1 MSNLSDLSTAIS
13 TNDTYA
19 VRTFCEQNR
28 CPNIGNRIQSN
39 FNIDPFSLSV
49 MALENNNLDI
59 FKILFIWSRKN
70 GSVWLFYRAISLN
83 QLPFVQYLYPFV
95 QDDLCKRDRIFLL
108 EDMKEPEFGALYVW
122 LDQAFYPQM
131 SFDRWQDDWGF
142 NLELLFNEPSIY
154 EMETELNAKRA
165 AGLID
170 EDGYSITACP
180 GASGDESDSWY

>member
-1 MSNLSDLSTAIS
+1 MSNFSVLCNAIL
-13 TNDTYA
+13 TNNTNL
-19 VRTFCEQNR
+19 VCTFCEQ
-28 CPNIGNRIQSN
+28 NRIQSN

-59 FKILFIWSRKN
+59 FKILFIWSRQN
-70 GSVWLFYRAISLN
+70 GSVWLFYRAISFN

-95 QDDLCKRDRIFLL
+95 QDDLCKGDRIILL
-108 EDMKEPEFGALYVW
+108 EDEDMKEPEFGALYVW
-122 LDQAFYPQM
+122 LDQAFHPQM
-131 SFDRWQDDWGF
+131 PFDKWQDDWGF
-142 NLELLFNEPSIY
+142 NLELLFEPSIY

-180 GASGDESDSWY
+180 GASGDESDDSWY